1 MAIKRR
7 LIKTLVLSVLFS
19 LAAGRFCE
27 VVAEV
32 KPAKIFTSNMV
43 LQKGIENTIWG
54 WAAKNEAVSVSLNG
68 KTVKTRTGNDGKWS
82 AKLPVMEYGGPYTLT
97 IKGKNTVELN
107 NIMIGEVWICS
118 GQSNMQWNVQNS
130 NNAEEEIAAAN
141 YPGIR
146 LFQVPMKVSQY
157 PLEDIGAGEWK
168 ICSPETVPG
177 FSAVGYFFGR
187 ELHQKLNVA
196 VGIIQSAWGGTVAET
211 WISAQTIQQDPDFA
225 RKLEEMKSKDVLGE
239 AEQNQKRIRELLG
252 DEISKKDIGIVDGQP
267 VWAMPG
273 FDDSNWRT
281 LTVPKIWDEQGFEN
295 IDGIAYYRCTINLSE
310 EQSQK
315 DATLYLGK
323 VDDRDITWMNGVE
336 IGKTNGPSSQNRI
349 YPVEAN
355 SLRPGK
361 NILTVRVNDRGGKGG
376 IWGNPEEQFLLIGN
390 EKIDISGE
398 WKFRFAQPVVIET
411 NLPNKYPCLLF
422 NAMINPII
430 PYGIKGAIWY
440 QGESNADRAVQYQ
453 RLFPSL
459 ITDWRKHWQ
468 LGDLPFL
475 WVQLANFTKPDVKPS
490 ESQWAELR
498 EAQTMTL
505 KLPNTGMASAI
516 DIGEANDIHPRN
528 KQEVG
533 HRLSLNALKIAYEKN
548 LVHQGPMFSAVDFRA
563 GKAVVSFSD
572 TGNGLVVKDRYGY
585 VNGFALAGADRK
597 YYWAQARI
605 IGLNQVEVF
614 CDQVTEPV
622 SVRYGWANNPDD
634 LNLYNSEGLPANPF
648 RKGEN

>member
-1 MAIKRR
+1 MKRR
-7 LIKTLVLSVLFS
+7 YVIKTIVPLVILLLTMGSS
-19 LAAGRFCE
+19 GR
-27 VVAEV
+27 VMAEV
-32 KPAKIFTSNMV
+32 RPAKIFTSNMV

-54 WAAKNEAVSVSLNG
+54 WAAKNEAVSISLNG
-68 KTVKTRTGNDGKWS
+68 KTVKTRAGNNGKWS
-82 AKLPVMEYGGPYTLT
+82 AKLPSMEYGGPYTLT
-97 IKGKNTVELN
+97 IKGENTVELGN
-107 NIMIGEVWICS
+107 VMIGEVWICS
-118 GQSNMQWNVQNS
+118 GQSNMQWSVKNS

-146 LFQVPMKVSQY
+146 LFQVPMIVSQH
-157 PLEDIGAGEWK
+157 PLEDISGGEWK

-187 ELHQKLNVA
+187 ELHQKLDVA

-211 WISAQTIQQDPDFA
+211 WISAQTIRNDPDFA
-225 RKLEEMKSKDVLGE
+225 GKLEEMKSKDVLRE
-239 AEQNQKRIRELLG
+239 AEQNKERIKELLG
-252 DEISKKDIGIVDGQP
+252 SEISKKDIGIVDGQP
-267 VWAMPG
+267 VWAMPT
-273 FDDSNWRT
+273 FDDSNWRS

-310 EQSQK
+310 EQSRNN
-315 DATLYLGK
+315 ATLHLGK

-336 IGKTNGPSSQNRI
+336 IGKTNGPSSQSRI

-361 NILTVRVNDRGGKGG
+361 NILTVRVTDKGGKGG
-376 IWGNPEEQFLLIGN
+376 IWGDAKEQFLLIGN

-398 WKFRFAQPVVIET
+398 WKFRFAQPVVMET

-422 NAMINPII
+422 NAMINPIL

-459 ITDWRKHWQ
+459 IADWRNHWQ
-468 LGDLPFL
+468 LGDFPFL
-475 WVQLANFTKPDVKPS
+475 WVQLANFMKPDEQPS
-490 ESQWAELR
+490 ESRWAELR

-528 KQEVG
+528 KQEVSC
-533 HRLSLNALKIAYEKN
+533 RLSLNALKIAYGKN
-548 LVHQGPMFSAVDFRA
+548 LVHQGPMFSAIDFRD

-585 VNGFALAGADRK
+585 IKGFALAGSDKK

-605 IGLNQVEVF
+605 VTSHQVEVF
-614 CDQVTEPV
+614 CDQVPEPV

-648 RKGEN
+648 RQGKN